1 MKRKFLALLSMV
13 SIMAGVVGCSSNP
26 APATDPASVSESGQG
41 SEEGNSGDSGSK
53 YKIGMVTYQMS
64 QEWYQNI
71 LAGAKEEAEKAGV
84 EFLTADGQND
94 ASKQVEAVENMIV
107 QGIDALILSPVDVKA
122 LAPVVAQ
129 AKEKGIKVICESNMV
144 EGADVKVGISDREA
158 GTTAGVWFA
167 EYAKEN
173 NIEPKILLLG
183 YESLANCKNRSEGFK
198 EGMAESG
205 INFEV
210 KTEVDGGFREKSMNA
225 AIDAFTANPD
235 INMVFGI
242 NDDST
247 LGAISAIKQLGLEK
261 NGISTMLFG
270 AEGAAGRDA
279 LKNDELV
286 TAALCQFPEYIGST
300 TIQAAMDALNGKAQE
315 EYLSPTVVVEKKDF
329 DTYFKEENGVYSL
342 NLDAVK
348 KLVKE

>member
-1 MKRKFLALLSMV
+1 MKRQFLVLLSAV
-13 SIMAGVVGCSSNP
+13 SIMAGAVGCGTKTNEVTT
-26 APATDPASVSESGQG
+26 ATNSSESNEV
-41 SEEGNSGDSGSK
+41 SKKESGS

-71 LAGAKEEAEKAGV
+71 LAGAKEEAGKLGV
-84 EFLTADGQND
+84 ELLTADGQND

-107 QGIDALILSPVDVKA
+107 QGVDAIIVSPVDVKA
-122 LAPVVAQ
+122 LVPVVAE
-129 AKEKGIKVICESNMV
+129 AKEKGIKVVCESNMV
-144 EGADVKVGISDREA
+144 EGADAKVGISDREA
-158 GTTAGVWFA
+158 GKTAGLWFA
-167 EYAKEN
+167 EYAKEH
-173 NIEPKILLLG
+173 NIHPKVLLLG
-183 YESLANCKNRSEGFK
+183 YESLENCKNRSEGFK
-198 EGMAESG
+198 EGMTESG
-205 INFEV
+205 IDYEV
-210 KTEVDGGFREKSMNA
+210 LTEVDGGFREKSMNA
-225 AIDAFTANPD
+225 AIDAFTAHPD

-279 LKNDELV
+279 LKNEELV
-286 TAALCQFPEYIGST
+286 TAALCQFPEYIGSI
-300 TIQAAMDALNGKAQE
+300 TIQASIDAIKGEAKS

-329 DTYFKEENGVYSL
+329 ETYFKEENGAYSL

-348 KLVKE
+348 NLVSK

>member
-1 MKRKFLALLSMV
+1 MKRKVLVIMSMV
-13 SIMAGVVGCSSNP
+13 ALMAGAVGCSSNSEP
-26 APATDPASVSESGQG
+26 AAAPSGAASSEA
-41 SEEGNSGDSGSK
+41 GDTGGGTAGET

-71 LAGAKEEAEKAGV
+71 LAGAKEEAEKQGV

-94 ASKQVEAVENMIV
+94 AAKQVEAVENMIV
-107 QGIDALILSPVDVKA
+107 QGVDALIISPVDVMA
-122 LAPVVAQ
+122 LAPVVKQAQ
-129 AKEKGIKVICESNMV
+129 DQGIKVICESNMV
-144 EGADVKVGISDREA
+144 EGADAKVGISDREA
-158 GTTAGVWFA
+158 GKTAGTWFA
-167 EYAKEN
+167 EYAKAN
-173 NIEPKILLLG
+173 NIEPKVLLLG

-198 EGMAESG
+198 EGMTEAG
-205 INFEV
+205 ITFEI
-210 KTEVDGGFREKSMNA
+210 KSEVDGGFREQSMNA

-261 NGISTMLFG
+261 NGIATMLFG

-279 LKNDELV
+279 LKNETLV
-286 TAALCQFPEYIGST
+286 TAALCQFPEYIGSI
-300 TIQAAMDALNGKAQE
+300 TIQAAVDELNGEAQA
-315 EYLSPTVVVEKKDF
+315 EYLSPTVVVEKAEF
-329 DTYFKEENGVYSL
+329 DTYFNDENGTYSL

-348 KLVKE
+348 NLVSE